1 VQQGGEAMKKVFALM
16 IADQVI
22 EKSNRKG
29 ELIPKREGLKSSGKD
44 AYICLFIGR
53 FRITQDGL
61 VVLNNDE
68 SESSR
73 EMEVQ
78 NDNIN

>member
-1 VQQGGEAMKKVFALM
+1 MQCLNKGDKMKKVFALM

-29 ELIPKREGLKSSGKD
+29 ELISQREELKSSGKD

-53 FRITQDGL
+53 FRITQDGS

-68 SESSR
+68 SESSKV
-73 EMEVQ
+73 EDIT
-78 NDNIN
+78 ND

>member
-1 VQQGGEAMKKVFALM
+1 MKKIFALM

-29 ELIPKREGLKSSGKD
+29 ELIPKREELKSSGKE

-53 FRITQDGL
+53 FRITQDGS

-73 EMEVQ
+73 EGGLNNE
-78 NDNIN
+78 

>member
-1 VQQGGEAMKKVFALM
+1 M
-16 IADQVI
+16 IADQVM

-29 ELIPKREGLKSSGKD
+29 ELIPKREELRSTGKE

-53 FRITQDGL
+53 FRITQEGK

-68 SESSR
+68 TESPKV
-73 EMEVQ
+73 EEVEQ
-78 NDNIN
+78 

>member
-1 VQQGGEAMKKVFALM
+1 MQCLNKGDNMKKVFALM

-29 ELIPKREGLKSSGKD
+29 ELIPKREGLRSSGKE

-53 FRITQDGL
+53 FRITQDGS

-68 SESSR
+68 SETSK
-73 EMEVQ
+73 MEEKP
-78 NDNIN
+78 ND

>member
-1 VQQGGEAMKKVFALM
+1 MKKVFALM

-29 ELIPKREGLKSSGKD
+29 ELIPQREGLKSSGKD

-53 FRITQDGL
+53 FRITQDGS

-68 SESSR
+68 SESSKV
-73 EMEVQ
+73 EDIT
-78 NDNIN
+78 ND